1 MERIKAFLENFE
13 RTCLGY
19 NISTDQYMV
28 ELRPQ
33 LSGPLAEVAAEMPK
47 EHMNKYELFKS
58 KARVRMG
65 ITPEQS
71 RRRFRA
77 LRWKPDM
84 SFTRHAYH
92 IVKHWDAWISGA
104 SVESPVNLPFLMQ
117 MEQFLEGVPEEI
129 ERYILDG
136 KPKTVIEAGEIGAR
150 WVEVAEKKKTGRSWS
165 GDQKGPPQTTP
176 YYRGLPKAP
185 PTSQR
190 TLQTPYRPTT
200 PFSSN
205 PPRPGDPSAGRCFK
219 CNELGHVKANCP
231 KNPNRLQFIAPES
244 HQRSTGPDTSQIPLE
259 RRETVSVGG
268 KKVTAWRDTGAQ
280 VSAIHAS
287 LVDPNFINPEIQVT
301 IQPFKS
307 NSFNL
312 PIAKLPVQYK
322 GWSGMWTFA
331 VYDDYPIPMLLGED
345 LANHVKQAKR
355 VGKVTRSQAKQAVR
369 PSSVPE
375 TSIRTRSEVMDPDPR
390 PMSATAVVDPVP
402 ETQTEPVPEP
412 EPAEQPTPDPVSALN
427 PVLATSTPEGPT
439 EPELAAAD
447 NPTQEA
453 QPEPESQHSA
463 PAESG
468 SQSTEAAPSS
478 ISLPEG
484 PSLGPQ
490 SNEELM
496 SPASREQFQTEQE
509 ADESLQR
516 AWTAARSNPPPLSSS
531 NRSRFVVERGLLYK
545 ETLSGGHQEDWHPQR
560 QLVVPTKYRAKLLS
574 LAHHHPSGHAGVN
587 RTKDRLGGSF
597 HWEGMGKDVSTYVQS
612 CEVCQRVGKPQDQVK
627 APLQPLPIIEVPFQR
642 VAVDILGPFPKKT
655 PRGKQYI
662 LTFMD
667 FATRW
672 PEAVALSNT
681 RAKSVC
687 QALADI
693 FARVGWPSDIL
704 TDAGTNFLAGTM
716 KNLWEAHGVNHLVAT
731 PYHHQTNG
739 MVEKFNGTLGAM
751 IRKFVNEHS
760 NDWDLVLQQLL
771 FAYRAVPH
779 PSLGFSPFELV
790 YGREVKGPLQLVK
803 QQWEGF
809 TPSPGTNIL
818 DFVTNLQNTL
828 RTSLALARENLQDAQ
843 KEQKAWYDKHA
854 RERSFKVGDQ
864 VMVLKALQAHKMEA
878 SWEGPFV
885 VQERLGAVNY
895 LIAFPTSNQKP
906 KVYHINSLKP
916 FYSRELKVCQFTA
929 QGGDDAEWPEGVYY
943 EGKCAGGV
951 EEVNLSMTLG
961 RNAHPIRVHPYRVS
975 PQAKT
980 AIEREIQDMLQM
992 GVIRPSESAWASPL
1006 NAVTRPDNYPM
1017 PRTDELLENLGRA
1030 QFISTLD
1037 LTKGYWQ
1044 VPLDESAKERSA
1056 FITHLGLYEFNVL
1069 PFGLR
1074 NAPATFQRLVDGLL
1088 AGLGEYA
1095 VAYLDDVAIF
1105 SDSWADHLE
1114 HLQKVLERIREW
1126 TGKCQKAFNKLK
1138 ATLMSDPVL
1147 RAPDFDKPFLVTT
1160 DASERGVGAV
1170 LMQKGPDQEF
1180 HPVVFLSK
1188 KLSERESNW
1197 SVTEKECY
1205 AIVYALEKLRPY
1217 VWGRRFHLQTD
1228 HAALKWLHTVKE
1240 TNKKLLR
1247 WSLALQD
1254 FDFDI
1259 QHISGA
1265 SNKVADA
1272 LSRESFPESTG

>member
-1 MERIKAFLENFE
+1 MAKSSARLQLELAKFQAEEKQREHERQIELMRLEKEVQEAAHKREMEARKHVEEMERIKAQQNIPTNPSNPSPGTTSHPRKFPTYKAGDDTEAFLENFE
-13 RTCLGY
+13 RACLGY

-129 ERYILDG
+129 ERYIRDG

-176 YYRGLPKAP
+176 YYRGPPKAP

-268 KKVTAWRDTGAQ
+268 KKITAWRDTGAQ

-287 LVDPNFINPEIQVT
+287 LVDPNLINPEIQVT

-312 PIAKLPVQYK
+312 PTAKLPVQYK

-355 VGKVTRSQAKQAVR
+355 VGMVTRNQAKQAVR

-375 TSIRTRSEVMDPDPR
+375 TSIRTQSEVMDLDPR
-390 PMSATAVVDPVP
+390 PISATAVVDPVP

-412 EPAEQPTPDPVSALN
+412 EPAKQPTPDPVSALN

-468 SQSTEAAPSS
+468 SQSTETAPSP

-490 SNEELM
+490 SHEELM

-531 NRSRFVVERGLLYK
+531 NR
-545 ETLSGGHQEDWHPQR
+545 
-560 QLVVPTKYRAKLLS
+560 
-574 LAHHHPSGHAGVN
+574 
-587 RTKDRLGGSF
+587 
-597 HWEGMGKDVSTYVQS
+597 
-612 CEVCQRVGKPQDQVK
+612 
-627 APLQPLPIIEVPFQR
+627 
-642 VAVDILGPFPKKT
+642 
-655 PRGKQYI
+655 
-662 LTFMD
+662 
-667 FATRW
+667 
-672 PEAVALSNT
+672 
-681 RAKSVC
+681 
-687 QALADI
+687 
-693 FARVGWPSDIL
+693 
-704 TDAGTNFLAGTM
+704 
-716 KNLWEAHGVNHLVAT
+716 
-731 PYHHQTNG
+731 
-739 MVEKFNGTLGAM
+739 
-751 IRKFVNEHS
+751 
-760 NDWDLVLQQLL
+760 
-771 FAYRAVPH
+771 
-779 PSLGFSPFELV
+779 
-790 YGREVKGPLQLVK
+790 
-803 QQWEGF
+803 
-809 TPSPGTNIL
+809 
-818 DFVTNLQNTL
+818 
-828 RTSLALARENLQDAQ
+828 
-843 KEQKAWYDKHA
+843 
-854 RERSFKVGDQ
+854 
-864 VMVLKALQAHKMEA
+864 
-878 SWEGPFV
+878 
-885 VQERLGAVNY
+885 
-895 LIAFPTSNQKP
+895 
-906 KVYHINSLKP
+906 
-916 FYSRELKVCQFTA
+916 SRELKVCQFTA

-961 RNAHPIRVHPYRVS
+961 RMQRQQIQELCTSYTPTFSATPGLTERAYHSIDTGNAHPIRVHPYRVS

-992 GVIRPSESAWASPL
+992 GVIRPSESAWASPVVLVPKPDGEIRFCVDYRKL

-1017 PRTDELLENLGRA
+1017 PRTDELLEKLGRA

-1114 HLQKVLERIREW
+1114 HLQKVLERIREAGLTVKAKKCQIGLNRVTYLGHQVGQGTISPLQAKVDAIQKWPVPKSKKQVQSFLGLAGYYRRFVPHYSQIAAPLTDLTKKKQPNAVQW

-1240 TNKKLLR
+1240 TNRKLLR

-1272 LSRESFPESTG
+1272 LSRENFPESTG

>member
-1 MERIKAFLENFE
+1 MAKSSARLQLELAKFQAEEKQREHERQIELMRLEKEVQEAAHKREMEARKHVEEMERIKAQQNIPTNPSNPSPGTTSHPRKFPTYKAGDDTEAFLENFE
-13 RTCLGY
+13 RACLGY
-19 NISTDQYMV
+19 NISTDQSMV
-28 ELRPQ
+28 ELRPP

-150 WVEVAEKKKTGRSWS
+150 WVEVAKKKKTGRSWS

-176 YYRGLPKAP
+176 YYRGPPKAP
-185 PTSQR
+185 PTFQR

-231 KNPNRLQFIAPES
+231 KNPNRLQFIAPDS

-287 LVDPNFINPEIQVT
+287 LVDPNLINPEIQVT

-312 PIAKLPVQYK
+312 PTAKLPVQYK

-355 VGKVTRSQAKQAVR
+355 VGTVTRSQAKQAVG

-375 TSIRTRSEVMDPDPR
+375 TSIRARSEVMDPDPR

-412 EPAEQPTPDPVSALN
+412 EPAKQPTPDPVPALN

-468 SQSTEAAPSS
+468 SQSTETAPSP

-484 PSLGPQ
+484 PSLCPQ

-531 NRSRFVVERGLLYK
+531 NRSR
-545 ETLSGGHQEDWHPQR
+545 
-560 QLVVPTKYRAKLLS
+560 
-574 LAHHHPSGHAGVN
+574 
-587 RTKDRLGGSF
+587 
-597 HWEGMGKDVSTYVQS
+597 
-612 CEVCQRVGKPQDQVK
+612 
-627 APLQPLPIIEVPFQR
+627 
-642 VAVDILGPFPKKT
+642 
-655 PRGKQYI
+655 
-662 LTFMD
+662 
-667 FATRW
+667 
-672 PEAVALSNT
+672 
-681 RAKSVC
+681 
-687 QALADI
+687 
-693 FARVGWPSDIL
+693 
-704 TDAGTNFLAGTM
+704 
-716 KNLWEAHGVNHLVAT
+716 
-731 PYHHQTNG
+731 
-739 MVEKFNGTLGAM
+739 
-751 IRKFVNEHS
+751 
-760 NDWDLVLQQLL
+760 
-771 FAYRAVPH
+771 
-779 PSLGFSPFELV
+779 
-790 YGREVKGPLQLVK
+790 
-803 QQWEGF
+803 
-809 TPSPGTNIL
+809 
-818 DFVTNLQNTL
+818 
-828 RTSLALARENLQDAQ
+828 
-843 KEQKAWYDKHA
+843 
-854 RERSFKVGDQ
+854 
-864 VMVLKALQAHKMEA
+864 
-878 SWEGPFV
+878 
-885 VQERLGAVNY
+885 
-895 LIAFPTSNQKP
+895 
-906 KVYHINSLKP
+906 
-916 FYSRELKVCQFTA
+916 ELKVCQFTA

-961 RNAHPIRVHPYRVS
+961 RMQRQQIQELCTSYAPTFSATPGLTERAYHSIDTGNAHPIRVHPYRVS

-992 GVIRPSESAWASPL
+992 GVIRPSESAWASPVVLVPKPDGEIRFCVDYRKL

-1017 PRTDELLENLGRA
+1017 PRTDELLEKLGRA

-1095 VAYLDDVAIF
+1095 VTYLDDVAIF

-1114 HLQKVLERIREW
+1114 HLQKVLERIREAGLTVKAKKCQIGLNRVTYLGHQVGQGTINPLQAKVDAIQKWPVPKSKKQVQSFLGLAGYYRRFVPHYSQIAAPLTDLTKKKQPNAVQW
-1126 TGKCQKAFNKLK
+1126 TGKCQKAFNQLK

>member
-1 MERIKAFLENFE
+1 MTESTAQQKMELARFQAEEKQKEHERQIELMRLEKEVQEAAHRREMEARKHVEEEKEKERKHVEEEKEKERKHALEMEKVKAQQNIPTNPSNPSPGTTPHPRRFPTYKAGDDTEAFLENFE
-13 RTCLGY
+13 RACLGY

-77 LRWKPDM
+77 LRWKPDV

-104 SVESPVNLPFLMQ
+104 SVKSPVNLPFLMQ

-165 GDQKGPPQTTP
+165 GDQKGQPQTTP
-176 YYRGLPKAP
+176 YYRGPPKAP

-205 PPRPGDPSAGRCFK
+205 PPRPSDPSAGRCFK

-287 LVDPNFINPEIQVT
+287 LVDLNLINPEIQVT

-307 NSFNL
+307 NSFDL
-312 PIAKLPVQYK
+312 PTAKLPVQYK

-355 VGKVTRSQAKQAVR
+355 VGTVTRSQAKQAVR

-412 EPAEQPTPDPVSALN
+412 EPAEQPTPDPLPALN

-439 EPELAAAD
+439 DPELVAAD

-468 SQSTEAAPSS
+468 SQSTETAPSP

-531 NRSRFVVERGLLYK
+531 NRSR
-545 ETLSGGHQEDWHPQR
+545 
-560 QLVVPTKYRAKLLS
+560 
-574 LAHHHPSGHAGVN
+574 
-587 RTKDRLGGSF
+587 
-597 HWEGMGKDVSTYVQS
+597 
-612 CEVCQRVGKPQDQVK
+612 
-627 APLQPLPIIEVPFQR
+627 
-642 VAVDILGPFPKKT
+642 
-655 PRGKQYI
+655 
-662 LTFMD
+662 
-667 FATRW
+667 
-672 PEAVALSNT
+672 
-681 RAKSVC
+681 
-687 QALADI
+687 
-693 FARVGWPSDIL
+693 
-704 TDAGTNFLAGTM
+704 
-716 KNLWEAHGVNHLVAT
+716 
-731 PYHHQTNG
+731 
-739 MVEKFNGTLGAM
+739 
-751 IRKFVNEHS
+751 
-760 NDWDLVLQQLL
+760 
-771 FAYRAVPH
+771 
-779 PSLGFSPFELV
+779 
-790 YGREVKGPLQLVK
+790 
-803 QQWEGF
+803 
-809 TPSPGTNIL
+809 
-818 DFVTNLQNTL
+818 
-828 RTSLALARENLQDAQ
+828 
-843 KEQKAWYDKHA
+843 
-854 RERSFKVGDQ
+854 
-864 VMVLKALQAHKMEA
+864 
-878 SWEGPFV
+878 
-885 VQERLGAVNY
+885 
-895 LIAFPTSNQKP
+895 
-906 KVYHINSLKP
+906 
-916 FYSRELKVCQFTA
+916 ELKVCQFTA

-961 RNAHPIRVHPYRVS
+961 RMQRQQIQELCTSYAPTFSATPGLTERAYHSIDTGNARPIRVQPYRVS
-975 PQAKT
+975 AQAKT

-992 GVIRPSESAWASPL
+992 GVIRPSESAWASPVVLVPKPDGEIRFCVDYRKL

-1017 PRTDELLENLGRA
+1017 PRTDELLEKLGRA

-1056 FITHLGLYEFNVL
+1056 FTTHLGLYEFNVL

-1114 HLQKVLERIREW
+1114 HLQKVLERIREAGLTVKAKKCQIGLNRVTYLGHQVGQGTISPLQAKVDAIQKWPVPKSKKQVQSFLGLAGYYRRFVPHYSQIAAPLTDLTKKKQPNAVQW
-1126 TGKCQKAFNKLK
+1126 TEKCQKAFNKLK

-1180 HPVVFLSK
+1180 HPVVSLSK

-1197 SVTEKECY
+1197 SITEKECY

-1254 FDFDI
+1254 FDFNI

>member
-1 MERIKAFLENFE
+1 MAKSAARLQLELAKFQAEERQREHERQIELMRLKKEQEREAEQHQAAAHRRAMEARDKELEEKEKERKYVGEMEKIKAQQNIPTNPSNPSPSTTSHPRKFPTYKAGDDTEAFLENFE
-13 RTCLGY
+13 RACLGY

-104 SVESPVNLPFLMQ
+104 SVDSPVNLPFLMQ

-176 YYRGLPKAP
+176 YYRGPPKAP

-190 TLQTPYRPTT
+190 ALQTPYRPTT

-205 PPRPGDPSAGRCFK
+205 PPRPSDPSAGRCFK

-287 LVDPNFINPEIQVT
+287 LVDPNLINPEIQVT

-312 PIAKLPVQYK
+312 PTAKLPVQYK

-355 VGKVTRSQAKQAVR
+355 VGMVTRSQAKQAVR

-375 TSIRTRSEVMDPDPR
+375 TSIRTQSEVMDLDPR

-463 PAESG
+463 PVESG
-468 SQSTEAAPSS
+468 SQSTETAPSP

-574 LAHHHPSGHAGVN
+574 LAHDHPSGHAGVN
-587 RTKDRLGGSF
+587 RTKDHLGGSF

-612 CEVCQRVGKPQDQVK
+612 CEVCQRVGKPQDQV
-627 APLQPLPIIEVPFQR
+627 
-642 VAVDILGPFPKKT
+642 
-655 PRGKQYI
+655 
-662 LTFMD
+662 
-667 FATRW
+667 
-672 PEAVALSNT
+672 
-681 RAKSVC
+681 
-687 QALADI
+687 
-693 FARVGWPSDIL
+693 
-704 TDAGTNFLAGTM
+704 
-716 KNLWEAHGVNHLVAT
+716 
-731 PYHHQTNG
+731 
-739 MVEKFNGTLGAM
+739 
-751 IRKFVNEHS
+751 
-760 NDWDLVLQQLL
+760 
-771 FAYRAVPH
+771 
-779 PSLGFSPFELV
+779 
-790 YGREVKGPLQLVK
+790 
-803 QQWEGF
+803 
-809 TPSPGTNIL
+809 
-818 DFVTNLQNTL
+818 
-828 RTSLALARENLQDAQ
+828 
-843 KEQKAWYDKHA
+843 
-854 RERSFKVGDQ
+854 
-864 VMVLKALQAHKMEA
+864 MVLRALQAHKMEA
-878 SWEGPFV
+878 SWEGPFT

-895 LIAFPTSNQKP
+895 LIAFPTSNRKP

-943 EGKCAGGV
+943 EGKSAGGV

-961 RNAHPIRVHPYRVS
+961 RMQRQQIQELCTSYAPMFSATSGLTERAYHSIDTGNAHPIRVQPYRVS

-992 GVIRPSESAWASPL
+992 GVIRPSESAWASPVVLVPKPDVEIRFCVDYRKL

-1017 PRTDELLENLGRA
+1017 PRTDELLEKLGRA

-1114 HLQKVLERIREW
+1114 HLQKVLERIREAGLTVKAKKCQIGLNRVTYLGHQVGQGTISPLQAKVDAIQKWPVPKSKEQVQSFLGLAGYYRRFVPHYSQIAAPLTDLTKKKQPNAVQW
-1126 TGKCQKAFNKLK
+1126 TEKCQKAFNQLK

-1217 VWGRRFHLQTD
+1217 VWGRRFNLQTD

-1240 TNKKLLR
+1240 TNKKTSSVEFSSPR
-1247 WSLALQD
+1247 
-1254 FDFDI
+1254 F
-1259 QHISGA
+1259 
-1265 SNKVADA
+1265 
-1272 LSRESFPESTG
+1272 

>member
-1 MERIKAFLENFE
+1 
-13 RTCLGY
+13 
-19 NISTDQYMV
+19 
-28 ELRPQ
+28 
-33 LSGPLAEVAAEMPK
+33 MPR
-47 EHMNKYELFKS
+47 EHMNEYELFKS

-65 ITPEQS
+65 ITPEHS
-71 RRRFRA
+71 RQRFRA
-77 LRWKPDM
+77 LRWKPDV

-104 SVESPVNLPFLMQ
+104 SVESPVDVPFLMQ

-150 WVEVAEKKKTGRSWS
+150 WVEVAEKKKTGCSWS
-165 GDQKGPPQTTP
+165 GDQKGQPQTPP
-176 YYRGLPKAP
+176 YYRGPPKAP

-205 PPRPGDPSAGRCFK
+205 PPRPSDPSAGRCFK

-259 RRETVSVGG
+259 RTETVSVGG

-287 LVDPNFINPEIQVT
+287 LVDPNLINPEIQVT

-307 NSFNL
+307 NSFDL
-312 PIAKLPVQYK
+312 PTAKLPVQYK

-345 LANHVKQAKR
+345 LANQVKQAKR
-355 VGKVTRSQAKQAVR
+355 VGTVTRSQAKQAVR

-412 EPAEQPTPDPVSALN
+412 EPAEQPTPDPLSALN

-439 EPELAAAD
+439 EPELAATD

-468 SQSTEAAPSS
+468 SQSTETAPSP

-531 NRSRFVVERGLLYK
+531 NRSR
-545 ETLSGGHQEDWHPQR
+545 
-560 QLVVPTKYRAKLLS
+560 
-574 LAHHHPSGHAGVN
+574 
-587 RTKDRLGGSF
+587 
-597 HWEGMGKDVSTYVQS
+597 
-612 CEVCQRVGKPQDQVK
+612 
-627 APLQPLPIIEVPFQR
+627 
-642 VAVDILGPFPKKT
+642 
-655 PRGKQYI
+655 
-662 LTFMD
+662 
-667 FATRW
+667 
-672 PEAVALSNT
+672 
-681 RAKSVC
+681 
-687 QALADI
+687 
-693 FARVGWPSDIL
+693 
-704 TDAGTNFLAGTM
+704 
-716 KNLWEAHGVNHLVAT
+716 
-731 PYHHQTNG
+731 
-739 MVEKFNGTLGAM
+739 
-751 IRKFVNEHS
+751 
-760 NDWDLVLQQLL
+760 
-771 FAYRAVPH
+771 
-779 PSLGFSPFELV
+779 
-790 YGREVKGPLQLVK
+790 
-803 QQWEGF
+803 
-809 TPSPGTNIL
+809 
-818 DFVTNLQNTL
+818 
-828 RTSLALARENLQDAQ
+828 
-843 KEQKAWYDKHA
+843 
-854 RERSFKVGDQ
+854 
-864 VMVLKALQAHKMEA
+864 
-878 SWEGPFV
+878 
-885 VQERLGAVNY
+885 
-895 LIAFPTSNQKP
+895 
-906 KVYHINSLKP
+906 
-916 FYSRELKVCQFTA
+916 ELKVCQFTA

-951 EEVNLSMTLG
+951 EEVNLSMTFG
-961 RNAHPIRVHPYRVS
+961 RMQRQQNQELCTSYAPTFSATPGLTERAYHSIDTGNARPIRVQPYRVS
-975 PQAKT
+975 PQVKT

-992 GVIRPSESAWASPL
+992 GVIRPSESAWASPVVLVPKPDGEIRFCMDYRKL

-1017 PRTDELLENLGRA
+1017 PRTDELLEKLGRD

-1056 FITHLGLYEFNVL
+1056 FTTHFGLYEFNVF

-1095 VAYLDDVAIF
+1095 VTYFDDVAIF

-1114 HLQKVLERIREW
+1114 HLQKVPERIREAGLTVKAKKCQIGLNRVTYLGHQVGQGTISPLQAKVDAIQKWPVPKSKKQVQSFLGLAGYYRRFVLHYSQIAAPLTDLTKKKQPNAVQW
-1126 TGKCQKAFNKLK
+1126 TEKCQKAFNKLK
-1138 ATLMSDPVL
+1138 ATVMSDPVL
-1147 RAPDFDKPFLVTT
+1147 RAPDFDKPFLVST
-1160 DASERGVGAV
+1160 DASERGMGAV

-1205 AIVYALEKLRPY
+1205 AIVYALEKLCPY

>member
-1 MERIKAFLENFE
+1 MTKSSARLQLELAKFQAEERQREHERQIELMQLKKEQEREAELHQEAAHKREMEARKHVEEEREKERKHVEEMERIKAQQNIPTNPSNPSPGTTSHPRKFPTYKAGDDTEAFLENFE
-13 RTCLGY
+13 RACLGY

-176 YYRGLPKAP
+176 YYRGPPKAP

-205 PPRPGDPSAGRCFK
+205 PPRPSDPSAGRCFK

-287 LVDPNFINPEIQVT
+287 LVDPNLINPEIQVT

-312 PIAKLPVQYK
+312 PTAKLPVQYK

-355 VGKVTRSQAKQAVR
+355 VGTVTRSQAKQAVR
-369 PSSVPE
+369 PGSVPE
-375 TSIRTRSEVMDPDPR
+375 TSIRTQSEVMDLDPR

-468 SQSTEAAPSS
+468 SQSTETAPSP

-490 SNEELM
+490 SHEELM

-531 NRSRFVVERGLLYK
+531 NRSR
-545 ETLSGGHQEDWHPQR
+545 
-560 QLVVPTKYRAKLLS
+560 
-574 LAHHHPSGHAGVN
+574 
-587 RTKDRLGGSF
+587 
-597 HWEGMGKDVSTYVQS
+597 
-612 CEVCQRVGKPQDQVK
+612 
-627 APLQPLPIIEVPFQR
+627 
-642 VAVDILGPFPKKT
+642 
-655 PRGKQYI
+655 
-662 LTFMD
+662 
-667 FATRW
+667 
-672 PEAVALSNT
+672 
-681 RAKSVC
+681 
-687 QALADI
+687 
-693 FARVGWPSDIL
+693 
-704 TDAGTNFLAGTM
+704 
-716 KNLWEAHGVNHLVAT
+716 
-731 PYHHQTNG
+731 
-739 MVEKFNGTLGAM
+739 
-751 IRKFVNEHS
+751 
-760 NDWDLVLQQLL
+760 
-771 FAYRAVPH
+771 
-779 PSLGFSPFELV
+779 
-790 YGREVKGPLQLVK
+790 
-803 QQWEGF
+803 
-809 TPSPGTNIL
+809 
-818 DFVTNLQNTL
+818 
-828 RTSLALARENLQDAQ
+828 
-843 KEQKAWYDKHA
+843 
-854 RERSFKVGDQ
+854 
-864 VMVLKALQAHKMEA
+864 
-878 SWEGPFV
+878 
-885 VQERLGAVNY
+885 
-895 LIAFPTSNQKP
+895 
-906 KVYHINSLKP
+906 
-916 FYSRELKVCQFTA
+916 ELKVCQFTA

-951 EEVNLSMTLG
+951 KEVNLSMTLG
-961 RNAHPIRVHPYRVS
+961 RMQRQQIQELCTSYAPTFSATPGLTERAYHSIDTGNAHPIRVQPYRVS

-992 GVIRPSESAWASPL
+992 GVIRPSESAWASPVVLVSKPDGEIRFCVDYRKL

-1017 PRTDELLENLGRA
+1017 PRTDELLEKLGRA

-1114 HLQKVLERIREW
+1114 HLQKVLERIREAGLTVKAKKCQIGLNRVTYLGHQVGQGTISPLQAKVDAIQKWPVPKSKKQVQSFLGLAGYYRRFVPHYSQIAAPLTDLTKKKQPNAVQW

>member
-1 MERIKAFLENFE
+1 MTKSSARLQLELAKFQAEEKQREHERQIELMRLEKEVQEAAHKREMEARKHVEELERIKAQQNIPTNPSNPSPGTTSHPRKFPTYKAGDGTEAFLENFE
-13 RTCLGY
+13 RACLGY

-65 ITPEQS
+65 ITPKQS

-92 IVKHWDAWISGA
+92 IVKHWNAWISGA

-176 YYRGLPKAP
+176 YYRGPPKAP

-287 LVDPNFINPEIQVT
+287 LVDPNLINPEIQVT

-312 PIAKLPVQYK
+312 PTAKLPVQYK

-355 VGKVTRSQAKQAVR
+355 VGTVTRSQAKQAVG

-375 TSIRTRSEVMDPDPR
+375 TSIRARSEVMDPDPR

-412 EPAEQPTPDPVSALN
+412 EPAKQPTPDPVPALN

-439 EPELAAAD
+439 EPELAVAD

-468 SQSTEAAPSS
+468 SQSTETAPSP

-484 PSLGPQ
+484 PSLCPQ

-531 NRSRFVVERGLLYK
+531 NRSR
-545 ETLSGGHQEDWHPQR
+545 
-560 QLVVPTKYRAKLLS
+560 
-574 LAHHHPSGHAGVN
+574 
-587 RTKDRLGGSF
+587 
-597 HWEGMGKDVSTYVQS
+597 
-612 CEVCQRVGKPQDQVK
+612 
-627 APLQPLPIIEVPFQR
+627 
-642 VAVDILGPFPKKT
+642 
-655 PRGKQYI
+655 
-662 LTFMD
+662 
-667 FATRW
+667 
-672 PEAVALSNT
+672 
-681 RAKSVC
+681 
-687 QALADI
+687 
-693 FARVGWPSDIL
+693 
-704 TDAGTNFLAGTM
+704 
-716 KNLWEAHGVNHLVAT
+716 
-731 PYHHQTNG
+731 
-739 MVEKFNGTLGAM
+739 
-751 IRKFVNEHS
+751 
-760 NDWDLVLQQLL
+760 
-771 FAYRAVPH
+771 
-779 PSLGFSPFELV
+779 
-790 YGREVKGPLQLVK
+790 
-803 QQWEGF
+803 
-809 TPSPGTNIL
+809 
-818 DFVTNLQNTL
+818 
-828 RTSLALARENLQDAQ
+828 
-843 KEQKAWYDKHA
+843 
-854 RERSFKVGDQ
+854 
-864 VMVLKALQAHKMEA
+864 
-878 SWEGPFV
+878 
-885 VQERLGAVNY
+885 
-895 LIAFPTSNQKP
+895 
-906 KVYHINSLKP
+906 
-916 FYSRELKVCQFTA
+916 ELKVCQFTA
-929 QGGDDAEWPEGVYY
+929 QGGDDAEWPEGVNY

-961 RNAHPIRVHPYRVS
+961 RMQRQQIQELCTSYAPTFSATPGLTERAYHSIDTGNAHPIRVHPYRVS

-992 GVIRPSESAWASPL
+992 GVIRPSESAWASPVVLVPKPDGEIRFCVDYRKL

-1017 PRTDELLENLGRA
+1017 PRTDELLEKLGRA

-1114 HLQKVLERIREW
+1114 HLQKVLERIREAGLTVKAKKCQIGLNRVTYLGHQVGQETISPLQAKVDAIQKWPVPKSKKQVQSFLGLAGYYRRFVPHYSQIAAPLTDLTKKKQPNAVQW
-1126 TGKCQKAFNKLK
+1126 TRKCQKAFNKLK

>member
-1 MERIKAFLENFE
+1 MTKSAARLQLELAKFQAGERQREHERQIELMRLKKEQEREAAREAEQHQAAAHRRAMEARDKELEEKEKERKYVEDMEKIKAQQNIPTNPSNPSPSTTSHPRKFPTYKAGDDTEAFLENFE
-13 RTCLGY
+13 RACLGY

-71 RRRFRA
+71 RQRFRA

-176 YYRGLPKAP
+176 YYRGPPKAP

-190 TLQTPYRPTT
+190 TLQTPYCPTT
-200 PFSSN
+200 PFSNN
-205 PPRPGDPSAGRCFK
+205 PPRPSDPLAGRCFK

-244 HQRSTGPDTSQIPLE
+244 PQRSAGPDTSQIPLE

-287 LVDPNFINPEIQVT
+287 LVDPNLINPEIQVT

-312 PIAKLPVQYK
+312 PTAKLPVQYK

-355 VGKVTRSQAKQAVR
+355 VGTVTRSQAKQAVR

-468 SQSTEAAPSS
+468 SQSTETAPSP

-490 SNEELM
+490 SNEGLM

-516 AWTAARSNPPPLSSS
+516 AWTAARSNPSPLSSS
-531 NRSRFVVERGLLYK
+531 NR
-545 ETLSGGHQEDWHPQR
+545 
-560 QLVVPTKYRAKLLS
+560 
-574 LAHHHPSGHAGVN
+574 
-587 RTKDRLGGSF
+587 
-597 HWEGMGKDVSTYVQS
+597 
-612 CEVCQRVGKPQDQVK
+612 
-627 APLQPLPIIEVPFQR
+627 
-642 VAVDILGPFPKKT
+642 
-655 PRGKQYI
+655 
-662 LTFMD
+662 
-667 FATRW
+667 
-672 PEAVALSNT
+672 
-681 RAKSVC
+681 
-687 QALADI
+687 
-693 FARVGWPSDIL
+693 
-704 TDAGTNFLAGTM
+704 
-716 KNLWEAHGVNHLVAT
+716 
-731 PYHHQTNG
+731 
-739 MVEKFNGTLGAM
+739 
-751 IRKFVNEHS
+751 
-760 NDWDLVLQQLL
+760 
-771 FAYRAVPH
+771 
-779 PSLGFSPFELV
+779 
-790 YGREVKGPLQLVK
+790 
-803 QQWEGF
+803 
-809 TPSPGTNIL
+809 
-818 DFVTNLQNTL
+818 
-828 RTSLALARENLQDAQ
+828 
-843 KEQKAWYDKHA
+843 
-854 RERSFKVGDQ
+854 
-864 VMVLKALQAHKMEA
+864 
-878 SWEGPFV
+878 
-885 VQERLGAVNY
+885 
-895 LIAFPTSNQKP
+895 
-906 KVYHINSLKP
+906 
-916 FYSRELKVCQFTA
+916 SRELKVCQFTA
-929 QGGDDAEWPEGVYY
+929 HGGDDAEWPEGVYY
-943 EGKCAGGV
+943 EGKCGGGV

-961 RNAHPIRVHPYRVS
+961 RMQRQQIQELCTSYAPTFSATPGLTERAYHSIDTGNAHPIRVQPYRVS

-980 AIEREIQDMLQM
+980 AIEWEIQDMLQM
-992 GVIRPSESAWASPL
+992 GVICPSESAWASPVVLVPKPDREIRFCMDYRKL

-1017 PRTDELLENLGRA
+1017 PRTDELLEKLGWA

-1069 PFGLR
+1069 PF
-1074 NAPATFQRLVDGLL
+1074 RL
-1088 AGLGEYA
+1088 
-1095 VAYLDDVAIF
+1095 
-1105 SDSWADHLE
+1105 
-1114 HLQKVLERIREW
+1114 
-1126 TGKCQKAFNKLK
+1126 
-1138 ATLMSDPVL
+1138 
-1147 RAPDFDKPFLVTT
+1147 
-1160 DASERGVGAV
+1160 
-1170 LMQKGPDQEF
+1170 
-1180 HPVVFLSK
+1180 
-1188 KLSERESNW
+1188 
-1197 SVTEKECY
+1197 
-1205 AIVYALEKLRPY
+1205 
-1217 VWGRRFHLQTD
+1217 
-1228 HAALKWLHTVKE
+1228 
-1240 TNKKLLR
+1240 
-1247 WSLALQD
+1247 
-1254 FDFDI
+1254 
-1259 QHISGA
+1259 
-1265 SNKVADA
+1265 
-1272 LSRESFPESTG
+1272 

>member
-1 MERIKAFLENFE
+1 MRLEKEVQEAAHKREMEARKHVEEMERIKAQQNIPTNPSNPSPGTTSHPRKFPTYKAGDDTEAFLENFE
-13 RTCLGY
+13 RACLGY

-84 SFTRHAYH
+84 SFTQHAYH

-176 YYRGLPKAP
+176 YYRGPPKAP

-231 KNPNRLQFIAPES
+231 KTPNRLQFIAPES

-287 LVDPNFINPEIQVT
+287 LVDPNLINPEIQVT

-312 PIAKLPVQYK
+312 PTAKLPVQYK

-355 VGKVTRSQAKQAVR
+355 VGMVTRSQVKQAVR

-375 TSIRTRSEVMDPDPR
+375 TSIRTQSEVMDLDPR

-468 SQSTEAAPSS
+468 SQSTETAPSP

-484 PSLGPQ
+484 PSLCPQ

-531 NRSRFVVERGLLYK
+531 NRSR
-545 ETLSGGHQEDWHPQR
+545 
-560 QLVVPTKYRAKLLS
+560 
-574 LAHHHPSGHAGVN
+574 
-587 RTKDRLGGSF
+587 
-597 HWEGMGKDVSTYVQS
+597 
-612 CEVCQRVGKPQDQVK
+612 
-627 APLQPLPIIEVPFQR
+627 
-642 VAVDILGPFPKKT
+642 
-655 PRGKQYI
+655 
-662 LTFMD
+662 
-667 FATRW
+667 
-672 PEAVALSNT
+672 
-681 RAKSVC
+681 
-687 QALADI
+687 
-693 FARVGWPSDIL
+693 
-704 TDAGTNFLAGTM
+704 
-716 KNLWEAHGVNHLVAT
+716 
-731 PYHHQTNG
+731 
-739 MVEKFNGTLGAM
+739 
-751 IRKFVNEHS
+751 
-760 NDWDLVLQQLL
+760 
-771 FAYRAVPH
+771 
-779 PSLGFSPFELV
+779 
-790 YGREVKGPLQLVK
+790 
-803 QQWEGF
+803 
-809 TPSPGTNIL
+809 
-818 DFVTNLQNTL
+818 
-828 RTSLALARENLQDAQ
+828 
-843 KEQKAWYDKHA
+843 
-854 RERSFKVGDQ
+854 
-864 VMVLKALQAHKMEA
+864 
-878 SWEGPFV
+878 
-885 VQERLGAVNY
+885 
-895 LIAFPTSNQKP
+895 
-906 KVYHINSLKP
+906 
-916 FYSRELKVCQFTA
+916 ELKVCQFTA

-961 RNAHPIRVHPYRVS
+961 RMQRQQIQELCTSYTPTFSATPGLTERAYHSIDTGNAHPIRVHPYRVS

-980 AIEREIQDMLQM
+980 AIEWEIQDMLQM
-992 GVIRPSESAWASPL
+992 GVIRPSESAWASPVVLVPKPDGEIRFCVDYRKL

-1017 PRTDELLENLGRA
+1017 PCTDELLEKLGRA

-1105 SDSWADHLE
+1105 SDSWADHLA
-1114 HLQKVLERIREW
+1114 HLQKVLERIREAGLTVKAKKCQIGLNRVTYLGHQVGQGTISPLQAKVDAIQKWPVPKSKKQVQSFLGLAGYYRRFVPHYSQIAAPLTDLTKKKQPNAVQW

>member
-1 MERIKAFLENFE
+1 MTKSSARLQLELAKFQAEERQREHERQIELMQLKKEQEMDARKHVEEEREKERKHVEEMERIKAQQNIPTNPSNPSPGTTSHPRKFPTYKAGDDTEAFLENFE
-13 RTCLGY
+13 RACLGY
-19 NISTDQYMV
+19 NISADQYMV

-176 YYRGLPKAP
+176 YYRGPPKAP

-190 TLQTPYRPTT
+190 ALQTPYRPTT
-200 PFSSN
+200 PFSSS
-205 PPRPGDPSAGRCFK
+205 PPRPSDPSAGRCFK

-287 LVDPNFINPEIQVT
+287 LVDPNLINPEIQVT

-312 PIAKLPVQYK
+312 PTAKLPVQYK

-355 VGKVTRSQAKQAVR
+355 VGMVTRSQAKQAAR

-375 TSIRTRSEVMDPDPR
+375 TSIRTQSEVMDLDPR
-390 PMSATAVVDPVP
+390 PMSATAVVDPFP

-427 PVLATSTPEGPT
+427 PVLATSTTEGPT

-468 SQSTEAAPSS
+468 SQSTETAPSP

-490 SNEELM
+490 SHEELM

-531 NRSRFVVERGLLYK
+531 NRSR
-545 ETLSGGHQEDWHPQR
+545 
-560 QLVVPTKYRAKLLS
+560 
-574 LAHHHPSGHAGVN
+574 
-587 RTKDRLGGSF
+587 
-597 HWEGMGKDVSTYVQS
+597 
-612 CEVCQRVGKPQDQVK
+612 
-627 APLQPLPIIEVPFQR
+627 
-642 VAVDILGPFPKKT
+642 
-655 PRGKQYI
+655 
-662 LTFMD
+662 
-667 FATRW
+667 
-672 PEAVALSNT
+672 
-681 RAKSVC
+681 
-687 QALADI
+687 
-693 FARVGWPSDIL
+693 
-704 TDAGTNFLAGTM
+704 
-716 KNLWEAHGVNHLVAT
+716 
-731 PYHHQTNG
+731 
-739 MVEKFNGTLGAM
+739 
-751 IRKFVNEHS
+751 
-760 NDWDLVLQQLL
+760 
-771 FAYRAVPH
+771 
-779 PSLGFSPFELV
+779 
-790 YGREVKGPLQLVK
+790 
-803 QQWEGF
+803 
-809 TPSPGTNIL
+809 
-818 DFVTNLQNTL
+818 
-828 RTSLALARENLQDAQ
+828 
-843 KEQKAWYDKHA
+843 
-854 RERSFKVGDQ
+854 
-864 VMVLKALQAHKMEA
+864 
-878 SWEGPFV
+878 
-885 VQERLGAVNY
+885 
-895 LIAFPTSNQKP
+895 
-906 KVYHINSLKP
+906 
-916 FYSRELKVCQFTA
+916 ELKVCQFTA

-961 RNAHPIRVHPYRVS
+961 HMQRQQIQELCTSYAPTFSATPGLTERAYHSIDTGNAHPIRVQPYRVS

-992 GVIRPSESAWASPL
+992 GVIRPSESAWASPVVLVPKPDGEIRFCVDYRKL

-1017 PRTDELLENLGRA
+1017 PRTDELLEKLGRA

-1056 FITHLGLYEFNVL
+1056 FLTHLGLYEFNVL

-1114 HLQKVLERIREW
+1114 HLQKVLERIREAGLTVKAKKCQIGLNRVTYLGHQVGQGTISPLQAKVDAIQKWPVPKSKKQVQSFLGLAGYYRRFVPHYSQIAAPLTDLTKKKQPNAVQW

-1205 AIVYALEKLRPY
+1205 AIVYTLEKLRPY

-1254 FDFDI
+1254 FDFDV